1 MFPQDQVVSYFVHGP
16 PANENQFCRGLPQ
29 HYEDNVDIGTI
40 VTGFRVFL
48 ISMSLIWGKS
58 VTKIDRL
65 SILKY

>member
-48 ISMSLIWGKS
+48 ISMSLI
-58 VTKIDRL
+58 
-65 SILKY
+65 